1 MATEILVIDEITA
14 SQAAKE
20 VTHNTGLRQLEG
32 RLVRVKSRTTTAQ
45 PGSPANGD
53 TYIMPTGATGTNW
66 ATFTAKQIAHY
77 YGGSWK
83 AWTPVEGARV
93 WVNDEDSV
101 WAYNGTDWMLDTRA
115 PMLSKSVAGSA
126 NVTLTEIES
135 RYPAIDMTGAITAN
149 ISLIVTTTPK
159 LFVIK
164 NSTTG
169 DFTITVK
176 TSAGSGIVVARGARE
191 LLYCDGTNVVVP
203 LPVRAVSADKGDAA
217 ATLSV
222 GVSETTQVWGTP
234 ITADRAVTLNTFG
247 AKSGDRFR
255 IVRTAAATGAF
266 NLNVGTGPLKAMG
279 AAGSFCDVEYT
290 GTAWILT
297 AYGLL

>member
-1 MATEILVIDEITA
+1 MSTEIIGLDELIVA
-14 SQAAKE
+14 QAAKE
-20 VTHNTGLRQLEG
+20 ITHNTGLRQLEG
-32 RLVRVKSRTTTAQ
+32 RIIRVKSKTIASQ
-45 PGSPANGD
+45 PTGNNGD
-53 TYIMPTGATGTNW
+53 NYILPAGATGFNW
-66 ATFTAKQIAHY
+66 SGYSEKQIAHY

-101 WAYNGTDWMLDTRA
+101 WAYNGTDWVLDTRA
-115 PMLSKSVAGSA
+115 PILSKSVAGSA

-149 ISLIVTTTPK
+149 ISFIVTTTPK
-159 LFVIK
+159 LFIIK
-164 NSTTG
+164 NSSTG

-176 TSAGSGIVVARGARE
+176 TSSGTGIVVARGARE

-222 GVSETTQVWGTP
+222 GVSETTQVWGTAL
-234 ITADRAVTLNTFG
+234 TADRAVTLNTFG

-279 AAGSFCDVEYT
+279 TAGSFSDVEYN
-290 GTAWILT
+290 GTAWVLT
-297 AYGLL
+297 AYGTL